1 MATDNHVHAGCRAR
15 QKYHRIDH
23 QEVNR
28 WFRVWGIIG
37 ERRPPVIFL
46 KAVQTRRDQRGR

>member
-37 ERRPPVIFL
+37 ERRPSVIFL
-46 KAVQTRRDQRGR
+46 KAVQTRRAP